1 MHTVCNRKTR
11 KSLVV
16 LWKDPSKQPFLLLSF
31 QALWQPIEAASF
43 RSLGDHFFSL
53 LCVCREGVGDGSN
66 EQLAFLEADS
76 TRLTLE
82 GKKHLLTHPLNDWV
96 ISSQF

>member
-43 RSLGDHFFSL
+43 RSLGDHFFSFSVCAEKGWGTEAMSNWPSWKQIPHDSL
-53 LCVCREGVGDGSN
+53 LKEKNIC
-66 EQLAFLEADS
+66 
-76 TRLTLE
+76 
-82 GKKHLLTHPLNDWV
+82 
-96 ISSQF
+96 